1 MSAQSKYTRLL
12 ADEEMR
18 GHLERKETLLFE
30 GLGHEW
36 QKIEEQVE
44 RLGFGEVYI
53 VSKSG
58 SHPGSVRVKPSG
70 FR

>member
-1 MSAQSKYTRLL
+1 MSAQSTYTRLL
-12 ADEEMR
+12 MDEEMR
-18 GHLERKETLLFE
+18 IHLERKETISFR

-36 QKIEEQVE
+36 QKIEQQVE

-53 VSKSG
+53 VCKSG
-58 SHPGSVRVKPSG
+58 TRPGSLRVKPLG